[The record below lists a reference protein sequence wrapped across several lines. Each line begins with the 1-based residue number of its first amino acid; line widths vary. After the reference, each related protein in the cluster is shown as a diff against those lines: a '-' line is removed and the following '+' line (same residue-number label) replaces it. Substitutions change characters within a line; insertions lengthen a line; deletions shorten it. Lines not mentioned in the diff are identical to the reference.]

1 MAAKHPPFPLYE
13 IKFRNN
19 KISRAIEIIILF
31 LLLSLITYRL
41 FSLHTHDRIPWL
53 LALICEAWFTFVWIL
68 ILNAKWNQIQTKTY
82 PQRLSQWLGDG
93 TSEFPAVDMF
103 VTTADPEL
111 EPPIITVNTVLSLLA
126 VDYPA
131 KKLAC
136 YVSDDGASPL
146 TFYSLVQASNFA
158 KLWVPFCK
166 KYNVAVRAPFQY
178 FKANPIFPQDSSLD
192 FQHEWKKMKDEYS
205 KLCRKIEEASEE
217 SVSHELMDEFSV
229 FANIDQRDHPVIIK
243 VIWENKGSVDNGDGV
258 PHLIYISREKRPMHP
273 HHFKAGAINALTR
286 VSGVMTNAPFMLN
299 VDCDFYV
306 NDSKVVLHAMCF
318 FLGVKDE
325 KDVGFVQF
333 PQSFDG
339 GLKNDPYGNQLKIL
353 MEYVLR
359 GIAGIQGSF
368 YMGTGCFHRRKIIY
382 GMWPHVVDSN
392 GKSTDKDQLELFGK
406 SKIFSLSTIQIL
418 SGSLYPEIPIFPNSL
433 EAAKE
438 VASCGYESGTA
449 WGQKVGWLYGSA
461 AEDTKTGISIH
472 GKGWKS
478 AYCDPNPPG
487 FLGSAPTSGPAA
499 LTQQKRWATGLLEIL
514 ICKKSPIIWAL
525 FGRLHFRQF
534 LAYLWILSWPI
545 RPFFEICYA
554 LLPAYCIINNSHFQP
569 KIKEGAII
577 IAASIFI
584 IYNLYTLSEYIRA
597 GESLRAWWNNQRMWK
612 VYASGSWLLGF
623 LSGVVKVFGLSETVF
638 EVTKKDHS
646 SDETLDKDDD
656 SNVGRFTFDE
666 SPLFVPGTTIL
677 LVNMAALFIGI
688 LDYFKQ
694 INKSRSWSLGEAI
707 CSVWVML
714 MYWAFLKG
722 LFGKGKYGIP
732 LSTIAKSVGLA
743 LLFVH
748 ACKRTNLSA

>member
-19 KISRAIEIIILF
+19 RISRAIEIIILF

-53 LALICEAWFTFVWIL
+53 LALICESWFTFVWIL
-68 ILNAKWNQIQTKTY
+68 TVNCKWNQIQPKTY
-82 PQRLSQWLGDG
+82 PQRLLQWLGDG

-131 KKLAC
+131 NKLAC

-146 TFYSLVQASNFA
+146 TFYSLVQASKFA
-158 KLWVPFCK
+158 QLWVPFCK
-166 KYNVAVRAPFQY
+166 KYNIAVRAPFQY
-178 FKANPIFPQDSSLD
+178 FKANPTFPQDSFLD
-192 FQHEWKKMKDEYS
+192 FQ
-205 KLCRKIEEASEE
+205 R
-217 SVSHELMDEFSV
+217 
-229 FANIDQRDHPVIIK
+229 
-243 VIWENKGSVDNGDGV
+243 
-258 PHLIYISREKRPMHP
+258 
-273 HHFKAGAINALTR
+273 
-286 VSGVMTNAPFMLN
+286 
-299 VDCDFYV
+299 
-306 NDSKVVLHAMCF
+306 
-318 FLGVKDE
+318 
-325 KDVGFVQF
+325 
-333 PQSFDG
+333 
-339 GLKNDPYGNQLKIL
+339 
-353 MEYVLR
+353 
-359 GIAGIQGSF
+359 
-368 YMGTGCFHRRKIIY
+368 
-382 GMWPHVVDSN
+382 
-392 GKSTDKDQLELFGK
+392 KSTDKDQWEMFGK
-406 SKIFSLSTIQIL
+406 SKTFALSTTQIL
-418 SGSLYPEIPIFPNSL
+418 SGSLYPKIPIFRNSL

-449 WGQKVGWLYGSA
+449 WGEEVGLLYGSA
-461 AEDTKTGISIH
+461 TEDTKTGISIH

-487 FLGSAPTSGPAA
+487 FLGSAPTGGPAA
-499 LTQQKRWATGLLEIL
+499 LTQQKRWTTGLLEIL
-514 ICKKSPIIWAL
+514 ICKKSPIMWAL

-534 LAYLWILSWPI
+534 LAYLWPMIWPI
-545 RPFFEICYA
+545 RPVFEICYA

-569 KIKEGAII
+569 KINEAAII
-577 IAASIFI
+577 IPASIFI

-646 SDETLDKDDD
+646 SDENRDKDDD
-656 SNVGRFTFDE
+656 SNAGRFTFDE

-677 LVNMAALFIGI
+677 LVNLAALFIGF

-694 INKSRSWSLGEAI
+694 NKSRSWSLGEAI
-707 CSVWVML
+707 CSVWVIL

-732 LSTIAKSVGLA
+732 FSTIVKSVGLA
-743 LLFVH
+743 LLFVRI
-748 ACKRTNLSA
+748 CKKVY

>member
-1 MAAKHPPFPLYE
+1 MAAKHPPFPHYE

-19 KISRAIEIIILF
+19 RISRAIEIIILF

-41 FSLHTHDRIPWL
+41 FSLHSHGRIPWL
-53 LALICEAWFTFVWIL
+53 LALICESWFTFVWIL
-68 ILNAKWNQIQTKTY
+68 TVNCKWNQIQPKTY
-82 PQRLSQWLGDG
+82 PQRLLQWLGDG

-131 KKLAC
+131 NKLAC

-146 TFYSLVQASNFA
+146 TFYSLVQASKFA
-158 KLWVPFCK
+158 QLWVPFCK
-166 KYNVAVRAPFQY
+166 KYNIA
-178 FKANPIFPQDSSLD
+178 
-192 FQHEWKKMKDEYS
+192 DEYS
-205 KLCRKIEEASEE
+205 KLCDKIEKASPE
-217 SVSHELMDEFSV
+217 SVSRELIDEFSV
-229 FANIDQRDHPVIIK
+229 FANIDRRDHPAIIK
-243 VIWENKGSVDNGDGV
+243 VICENKGSVDNGDGV

-273 HHFKAGAINALTR
+273 HHFKAGALNVLTR

-299 VDCDFYV
+299 VDCDFYI

-333 PQSFDG
+333 PQSFDD
-339 GLKNDPYGNQLKIL
+339 GLKNDPYGNQLKIQ
-353 MEYVLR
+353 METP
-359 GIAGIQGSF
+359 
-368 YMGTGCFHRRKIIY
+368 M
-382 GMWPHVVDSN
+382 
-392 GKSTDKDQLELFGK
+392 
-406 SKIFSLSTIQIL
+406 
-418 SGSLYPEIPIFPNSL
+418 FPNSL

-438 VASCGYESGTA
+438 VASCGYESDNA
-449 WGQKVGWLYGSA
+449 WGQKVGFLYGSA

-478 AYCDPNPPG
+478 AYCDPYPPG
-487 FLGSAPTSGPAA
+487 FLGTAPTGGPAA
-499 LTQQKRWATGLLEIL
+499 LTQQKRWSTGLLEIL

-525 FGRLHFRQF
+525 FGRLHFRQC
-534 LAYLWILSWPI
+534 LAYLWLMSWPI

-554 LLPAYCIINNSHFQP
+554 LLPAYCVINNSHFQP
-569 KIKEGAII
+569 KINEAAII
-577 IAASIFI
+577 IPASIFI
-584 IYNLYTLSEYIRA
+584 VYNLYTLSEYIRS
-597 GESLRAWWNNQRMWK
+597 GESLRAWWNNQRMWR
-612 VYASGSWLLGF
+612 VYTSGSWLLGF

-646 SDETLDKDDD
+646 SDETVDKDND

-677 LVNMAALFIGI
+677 LVNTAALFIGF

-694 INKSRSWSLGEAI
+694 NNKSRSWSLGEGI
-707 CSVWVML
+707 CSVWVIL
-714 MYWAFLKG
+714 MYWVFLKG

-732 LSTIAKSVGLA
+732 LSTIVKSVGLA

-748 ACKRTNLSA
+748 ACKRANSSA

>member
-19 KISRAIEIIILF
+19 RISRAIEIIILF

-41 FSLHTHDRIPWL
+41 FSLHSHDRIPWL
-53 LALICEAWFTFVWIL
+53 LALICESWFTFVWIL
-68 ILNAKWNQIQTKTY
+68 TINCKWNQIQPKTY
-82 PQRLSQWLGDG
+82 PQRLLQWLGDG

-131 KKLAC
+131 NKLAC

-146 TFYSLVQASNFA
+146 TFYSLVQASKFA
-158 KLWVPFCK
+158 QLWVPFCK
-166 KYNVAVRAPFQY
+166 KYNIA
-178 FKANPIFPQDSSLD
+178 
-192 FQHEWKKMKDEYS
+192 DEYS
-205 KLCRKIEEASEE
+205 KLCGKIEESSEE
-217 SVSHELMDEFSV
+217 SVSHELINEFLI
-229 FANIDQRDHPVIIK
+229 FANIDRRDHPAIIK

-258 PHLIYISREKRPMHP
+258 PHLVYISREKRPKHP
-273 HHFKAGAINALTR
+273 HHYKAGALNVLTR

-333 PQSFDG
+333 PQIFYG
-339 GLKNDPYGNQLKIL
+339 GLKNDPYGNQLKIVV
-353 MEYVLR
+353 EYVMR
-359 GIAGIQGSF
+359 GIAGIQGSI

-382 GMWPHVVDSN
+382 GMWPHMVDSN
-392 GKSTDKDQLELFGK
+392 GKSTDKDQWEMFGK
-406 SKIFSLSTIQIL
+406 SKTFALSTTQIL
-418 SGSLYPEIPIFPNSL
+418 SGSLYPKIPIFWNSL

-449 WGQKVGWLYGSA
+449 WGEEVGLLYGSA
-461 AEDTKTGISIH
+461 TEDTKTGISIH

-478 AYCDPNPPG
+478 AYCDPYPPG
-487 FLGSAPTSGPAA
+487 FLGSAPTGGPAA
-499 LTQQKRWATGLLEIL
+499 LTQQKRWTTGLLEIL
-514 ICKKSPIIWAL
+514 ICKKSPIMWAL

-534 LAYLWILSWPI
+534 LAYLWPMIWPI
-545 RPFFEICYA
+545 RSFFEICYA

-569 KIKEGAII
+569 KINEAAII
-577 IAASIFI
+577 IPASIFI

-646 SDETLDKDDD
+646 SDENRDKDDD
-656 SNVGRFTFDE
+656 SNAGRFTFDE

-677 LVNMAALFIGI
+677 LVNLAALFIGF
-688 LDYFKQ
+688 LDFFKHE
-694 INKSRSWSLGEAI
+694 KSRSSWSLGEVI
-707 CSVWVML
+707 CSVWVIL

-732 LSTIAKSVGLA
+732 LSTIAKSVGLG

-748 ACKRTNLSA
+748 VCKRVY

>member
-41 FSLHTHDRIPWL
+41 FSLHSHDHIPWL

-68 ILNAKWNQIQTKTY
+68 IVNAKWNQIQTKTY
-82 PQRLSQWLGDG
+82 PQRLLQWLGDG

-131 KKLAC
+131 NKLAV

-146 TFYSLVQASNFA
+146 TFYSLVEASKFA

-166 KYNVAVRAPFQY
+166 KYNVAVRSPFQY
-178 FKANPIFPQDSSLD
+178 FNANPIFPQDSSLD

-229 FANIDQRDHPVIIK
+229 FANIDRRDHPAIIK
-243 VIWENKGSVDNGDGV
+243 VIWENKESVDNGDGV

-273 HHFKAGAINALTR
+273 HHFKAGAINALIR

-353 MEYVLR
+353 LEYLLR
-359 GIAGIQGSF
+359 HYTF
-368 YMGTGCFHRRKIIY
+368 MLL
-382 GMWPHVVDSN
+382 
-392 GKSTDKDQLELFGK
+392 GKSTDKDQLEMFGK
-406 SKIFSLSTIQIL
+406 SKILLLSTTQIL

-449 WGQKVGWLYGSA
+449 WGQKVGLLYGSA
-461 AEDTKTGISIH
+461 AEDTKTGTSIH

-487 FLGSAPTSGPAA
+487 FLGSAPTGGPAA

-525 FGRLHFRQF
+525 FGRLHFRQL
-534 LAYLWILSWPI
+534 LAYLWIMSWPI

-569 KIKEGAII
+569 KINEGAII

-646 SDETLDKDDD
+646 SDETLDKDGE

-677 LVNMAALFIGI
+677 LVNMAALFIGF

-694 INKSRSWSLGEAI
+694 NNKSRSWSLGEGI
-707 CSVWVML
+707 CSVWVIL

-732 LSTIAKSVGLA
+732 LSTIVKSVGLA

-748 ACKRTNLSA
+748 ACKRPN

>member
-19 KISRAIEIIILF
+19 RISRAIEIIILF

-41 FSLHTHDRIPWL
+41 FSLHTHDHIPCL
-53 LALICEAWFTFVWIL
+53 LALICEAWFTFVWI
-68 ILNAKWNQIQTKTY
+68 ITVNSKWNQIQTKTY
-82 PQRLSQWLGDG
+82 PQRLLQWLGNG

-166 KYNVAVRAPFQY
+166 KYNIA
-178 FKANPIFPQDSSLD
+178 
-192 FQHEWKKMKDEYS
+192 DEYS
-205 KLCRKIEEASEE
+205 NICGKIVEASEE
-217 SVSHELMDEFSV
+217 SVSHEFIDEFSV
-229 FANIDQRDHPVIIK
+229 FANIDRRDHPAIIK
-243 VIWENKGSVDNGDGV
+243 VIWENKESVDNGD
-258 PHLIYISREKRPMHP
+258 
-273 HHFKAGAINALTR
+273 
-286 VSGVMTNAPFMLN
+286 
-299 VDCDFYV
+299 
-306 NDSKVVLHAMCF
+306 
-318 FLGVKDE
+318 
-325 KDVGFVQF
+325 
-333 PQSFDG
+333 
-339 GLKNDPYGNQLKIL
+339 
-353 MEYVLR
+353 

-368 YMGTGCFHRRKIIY
+368 YMGTGCFHRRKVIY
-382 GMWPHVVDSN
+382 GMWPHMVNTN
-392 GKSTDKDQLELFGK
+392 GKSTGKEPWEMFGK
-406 SKIFSLSTIQIL
+406 SKIFSLSTTQIL

-449 WGQKVGWLYGSA
+449 WGQKVGWLVV
-461 AEDTKTGISIH
+461 
-472 GKGWKS
+472 WKCS
-478 AYCDPNPPG
+478 RRHENWDKYPRKSD
-487 FLGSAPTSGPAA
+487 
-499 LTQQKRWATGLLEIL
+499 GLLEIL
-514 ICKKSPIIWAL
+514 ICKKSPIVWAL

-534 LAYLWILSWPI
+534 LAYLWIMGWPI

-569 KIKEGAII
+569 KINEGAII
-577 IAASIFI
+577 IPASIFI

-638 EVTKKDHS
+638 EVTKKDHM

-677 LVNMAALFIGI
+677 LVNLAALFIGI
-688 LDYFKQ
+688 LDFKQ
-694 INKSRSWSLGEAI
+694 NKSRSWSLGEGI
-707 CSVWVML
+707 CSVWVIL

-732 LSTIAKSVGLA
+732 LSTIVKSVGLA

-748 ACKRTNLSA
+748 ACKRAN

>member
-19 KISRAIEIIILF
+19 RISRAIEIIILF

-53 LALICEAWFTFVWIL
+53 LALICESWFTFVWIL
-68 ILNAKWNQIQTKTY
+68 TVNCKWNQIQPKTY
-82 PQRLSQWLGDG
+82 PQRLLQWLGDG

-131 KKLAC
+131 NKLAC

-146 TFYSLVQASNFA
+146 TFYSLVQASKFA
-158 KLWVPFCK
+158 QLWVPFCK
-166 KYNVAVRAPFQY
+166 KYNIAG
-178 FKANPIFPQDSSLD
+178 
-192 FQHEWKKMKDEYS
+192 EYS
-205 KLCRKIEEASEE
+205 KLCGKIEEASEE
-217 SVSHELMDEFSV
+217 SVSHELIDEFSV
-229 FANIDQRDHPVIIK
+229 FANIDWRDHPAIIK

-258 PHLIYISREKRPMHP
+258 PHLVYISREKRPKHP
-273 HHFKAGAINALTR
+273 HHYKAGA
-286 VSGVMTNAPFMLN
+286 LN
-299 VDCDFYV
+299 V
-306 NDSKVVLHAMCF
+306 L
-318 FLGVKDE
+318 
-325 KDVGFVQF
+325 
-333 PQSFDG
+333 
-339 GLKNDPYGNQLKIL
+339 
-353 MEYVLR
+353 
-359 GIAGIQGSF
+359 
-368 YMGTGCFHRRKIIY
+368 
-382 GMWPHVVDSN
+382 
-392 GKSTDKDQLELFGK
+392 
-406 SKIFSLSTIQIL
+406 
-418 SGSLYPEIPIFPNSL
+418 IPIFRNSL

-449 WGQKVGWLYGSA
+449 WGEEVGLLYGSA
-461 AEDTKTGISIH
+461 TEDTKTGISIH

-487 FLGSAPTSGPAA
+487 FLGSAPTGGPAA
-499 LTQQKRWATGLLEIL
+499 LTQQKRCVTGLLEIL
-514 ICKKSPIIWAL
+514 ICKKSPIMWAL

-534 LAYLWILSWPI
+534 LAYLWPMIWPI
-545 RPFFEICYA
+545 RPVFEICYA

-569 KIKEGAII
+569 KINEAAII
-577 IAASIFI
+577 IPASIFI

-646 SDETLDKDDD
+646 SDENRDKDED
-656 SNVGRFTFDE
+656 SNAGRFTFDE

-677 LVNMAALFIGI
+677 LVNMAALFIGF
-688 LDYFKQ
+688 LDCFKHE
-694 INKSRSWSLGEAI
+694 KSRCSWSLGEVI
-707 CSVWVML
+707 CSVWVIL

-732 LSTIAKSVGLA
+732 LSTIAKSVGLG

-748 ACKRTNLSA
+748 VCKRVY